1 MDASTAGGRLKPNL
15 ATTKGIEKPSFLL
28 GLIIQ
33 ILNVRTFSLSF
44 ILKFIFFNGNV
55 GVVNH

>member
-28 GLIIQ
+28 GLLIQ
-33 ILNVRTFSLSF
+33 ILNVTQMLGLFHSVLF
-44 ILKFIFFNGNV
+44 
-55 GVVNH
+55 